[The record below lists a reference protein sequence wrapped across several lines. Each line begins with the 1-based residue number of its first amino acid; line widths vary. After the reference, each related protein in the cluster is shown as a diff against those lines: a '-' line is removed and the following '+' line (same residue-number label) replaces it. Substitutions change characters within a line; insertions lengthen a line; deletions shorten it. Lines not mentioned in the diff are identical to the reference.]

1 MSRPIGLFFLALLSL
16 GSFSG
21 CHLFPSNQADDPLEQ
36 PLEGLPDGPAANG
49 GSPYGYNQAAYPP
62 GGPQAAYPPGGP
74 QAAYPP
80 GGPQAAYPPAQYA
93 SYPGGQPAQPQ
104 MGQASFTLEVHAL
117 NGKTKMHR
125 LPLRGPTYA
134 QQVLEQTKLTGKF
147 RDMQIQMMR
156 GAGNDRHKMDMEY
169 SPSKKKLNPLYD
181 YLLRP
186 GDHLIIMERSNSKL
200 DQLMDSFAN
209 PLGRRKQRR

>member
-1 MSRPIGLFFLALLSL
+1 MLLIVAPSLRSATSFASGSGLLFLAFLSL
-16 GSFSG
+16 ASFSG
-21 CHLFPSNQADDPLEQ
+21 CHLFFSNQANDPLEQ

-49 GSPYGYNQAAYPP
+49 GSPYGYN
-62 GGPQAAYPPGGP
+62 

-169 SPSKKKLNPLYD
+169 SPSKKKLNPLHD